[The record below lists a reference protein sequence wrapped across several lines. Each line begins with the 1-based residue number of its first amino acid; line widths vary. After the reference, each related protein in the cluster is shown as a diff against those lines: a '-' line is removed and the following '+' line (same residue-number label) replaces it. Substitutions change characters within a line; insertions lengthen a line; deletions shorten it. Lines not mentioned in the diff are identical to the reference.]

1 MFVLFFLA
9 PRLGIHMKAF
19 AWSGPQVGA
28 TGNEKSQRE
37 SQDMEIDNETTNPVK
52 INDFL
57 MYMAKSYV
65 DAVKPSTEEGFERVL
80 QYILRFKG
88 VLVADI
94 QFGSLTIVVK
104 CSSLQGLHELWEDC
118 RTGHLGEMVQRYLV
132 TADTLSAFGVT
143 EVKIMTSINE
153 EEYRACEQIFLK
165 LQGKIVSLDLY
176 GFTI

>member
-1 MFVLFFLA
+1 MFVLFFPA

>member
-1 MFVLFFLA
+1 MFVLFFPA

-19 AWSGPQVGA
+19 ARSGPQVGA
-28 TGNEKSQRE
+28 TGNEESQHE
-37 SQDMEIDNETTNPVK
+37 LQDMEIDNETTNAVK
-52 INDFL
+52 TNDFL

-65 DAVKPSTEEGFERVL
+65 EAVKPSTVEGFECVL
-80 QYILRFKG
+80 QYIRRLKG
-88 VLVADI
+88 VFVADF

-104 CSSLQGLHELWEDC
+104 CSSLQALHELWEDC
-118 RTGHLGEMVQRYLV
+118 RTGHLGEMVQKYLV

-153 EEYRACEQIFLK
+153 EEYRACEQHFLK